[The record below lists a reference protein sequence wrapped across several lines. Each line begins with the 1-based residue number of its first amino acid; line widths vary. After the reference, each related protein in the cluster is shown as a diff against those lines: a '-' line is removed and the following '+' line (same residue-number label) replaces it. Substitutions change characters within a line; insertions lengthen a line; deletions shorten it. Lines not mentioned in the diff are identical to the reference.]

1 MRIPLLLLIVGLSTI
16 SLAQPYESISIQ
28 TEVRSL
34 WVQLESLNQLQIK
47 HSADARALRLQF
59 NNHNSYPDPV
69 LIEKDDLIEL
79 KVVDDVQTL
88 PQAQQNKYRAG
99 QPLYPNYILEIP
111 ENIQLRLSYTQG
123 NTEIND
129 FVGELELYLD
139 HGTVKIDKLS
149 GSARIQSYGGV
160 IHCKLDD
167 ASVTIESKEGEVTTN
182 IRDKDLKTSHRSI
195 SGRYGLAKNVLDITT
210 ILGKVTLSRPEDK

>member
-1 MRIPLLLLIVGLSTI
+1 MRFPLLFLIAGLSTI

-28 TEVRSL
+28 TEVRSI
-34 WVQLESLNQLQIK
+34 WVELESLNQLQIRRSK
-47 HSADARALRLQF
+47 DAGLIRLQY
-59 NNHNSYPDPV
+59 NNHDNYPDPV
-69 LIEKDDLIEL
+69 LIDKNDLIEL
-79 KVVDDVQTL
+79 NVTDDTQAL

-111 ENIQLRLSYTQG
+111 LNIQLKLSYKQG
-123 NTEIND
+123 NIKINN

-160 IHCKLDD
+160 IDCTLND
-167 ASVTIESKEGEVTTN
+167 ASVNIESKEGEVRTT
-182 IRDKDLKTSHRSI
+182 IQDKGLKISHRSI
-195 SGRYGLAKNVLDITT
+195 SGRYGLAKNNLDITT
-210 ILGKVTLSRPEDK
+210 VVGKVTLSRPEDK